1 MPTPLSTIR
10 SKSRRH
16 LLEETASFWSEAEL
30 LDIILEGCKDL
41 WGGIVDLHE
50 AHFLTV
56 DEDNVSI
63 QENARQLLGVPADT
77 FRVHIIEPR
86 VTNEEG
92 TTRRVS
98 FIPRDFNHRDFINA
112 RTGSAFDPSNGG
124 NIYYCLTNAGYPI
137 SAPTVLIAP
146 PVSVAMDLRFVYVP
160 GLGSGLTASSVNPI
174 PGESDQAL
182 IAWCVA
188 YARAK
193 EREDRSPDPSWLAVY
208 ATEKQNILTRLT
220 PRQEQEARVVDA
232 LFESEW

>member
-10 SKSRRH
+10 TKARRH
-16 LLEETASFWSEAEL
+16 LLEETASFWTETEL

-56 DEDNVSI
+56 DETNVSI
-63 QENARQLLGVPADT
+63 QASSSQLLGVPAET

-86 VTNEEG
+86 DTSTEG
-92 TTRRVS
+92 DHRRIN
-98 FIPRDFNHRDFINA
+98 FIPRDFNHRDFISA
-112 RTGSAFDPSNGG
+112 RTSSTFDPSSGG

-146 PVSVAMDLRFVYVP
+146 TISAAMNLRFVYVP
-160 GLGSGLTASSVNPI
+160 GLGGGLTSSSVNPI

-193 EREDRSPDPSWLAVY
+193 EREDRSPDPSWIAVY

-220 PRQEQEARVVDA
+220 PRQEQEARIVDA